1 MLRLIVFD
9 CDGVLFD
16 SKEANRAYYND
27 LLAAFSRP
35 PMSAEELEYVHMSNV
50 NDSISFIFGK
60 YPDQDIEAVHHYR
73 RTRDYTPYLSHMV
86 MEPDL
91 VEFLDFTRAHGYR
104 RAISTNRTTTM
115 RPLLETY
122 GLSDYFEKVVTAFD
136 VENPKPAPD
145 ALYDILEYF
154 QCAPEEAIYIGD
166 SSVDELH
173 AKAAG
178 VDLIAFRNADL
189 EARYHVN
196 NFTEIKNL
204 PPFLAGD

>member
-1 MLRLIVFD
+1 MLKLIVFD

-27 LLAAFSRP
+27 LLAAFDRS

-50 NDSISFIFGK
+50 NDSVAHIFSK
-60 YPDQDIEAVHHYR
+60 YPDQDIKAVHR
-73 RTRDYTPYLSHMV
+73 RRKTLDYTPYLSHMV

-91 VEFLDFTRAHGYR
+91 VAFLDFTRVQGYR

-115 RPLLETY
+115 RPLLASY

-136 VENPKPAPD
+136 VANPKPAPD
-145 ALYDILEYF
+145 ALHDILDF
-154 QCAPEEAIYIGD
+154 FHCTPEEAIYIGD

-178 VDLIAFRNADL
+178 VDLIAFRNEDL

-196 NFTEIKNL
+196 NFTEITRL
-204 PPFLAGD
+204 PPFLPLD